1 MSRRENMSTLPRKTA
16 LVLTALM
23 LLGGC
28 AAVSG
33 TRPSDAASRNAGQYR
48 STPQDEAAF
57 RRADSLFGQGRY
69 RDALALYQ
77 TLAQKGN
84 PDAMYNT
91 GIVYRRLGRDGEA
104 IKWLEQAVDAGDH
117 DAHCVLGNIQDK
129 ISNYRTARRHYEQA
143 ANAGLACGQAALSSY
158 YIDGLDVRRDFRK
171 SFDLA
176 SSAARQNDAHGQY
189 LLALH
194 YLNSWSVAYNPNQAA
209 NLLRQAAAQGH
220 QKAREMLNNGLRSR

>member
-1 MSRRENMSTLPRKTA
+1 M
-16 LVLTALM
+16 
-23 LLGGC
+23 
-28 AAVSG
+28 
-33 TRPSDAASRNAGQYR
+33 
-48 STPQDEAAF
+48 
-57 RRADSLFGQGRY
+57 
-69 RDALALYQ
+69 
-77 TLAQKGN
+77 
-84 PDAMYNT
+84 
-91 GIVYRRLGRDGEA
+91 
-104 IKWLEQAVDAGDH
+104 DAGDH

-143 ANAGLACGQAALSSY
+143 ANAGLACGQTALSSY